1 MRKKLLW
8 CLFVAFF
15 SFQAAI
21 AQNTTVTGKVADEK
35 GAPVE
40 GAVITEKRCIKKQ
53 NTN

>member
-21 AQNTTVTGKVADEK
+21 AQNTTVTGKVTDEK

-40 GAVITEKRCIKKQ
+40 GAVITEKSASKHFSL
-53 NTN
+53 